1 MASGTIIKCE
11 DVNGTYSSSILTCA
25 SLLRPSTD
33 SNTMGDNI
41 KVVKLV
47 VKVFSMIRCCL
58 ISFIVL
64 KTGWL
69 LIILGLSSGWQ
80 II

>member
-41 KVVKLV
+41 KVVIL
-47 VKVFSMIRCCL
+47 VKVFCMIRCCL